1 MSILVIAEHDNV
13 TLNPNTFNTLA
24 AASQIGSDIH
34 LLVAGNNAN
43 SVVAQ
48 AQAISSVSK
57 VFSANHESLADG
69 LAENIAW
76 LVKNL
81 SADYTHILAPA
92 SNFGKNFMPRV
103 AAMLDVMQVSD
114 IIEVVSDDTFVRP
127 IYAGNALITVQ
138 SSDAIKLITVRS
150 TAFDAVDSEGGSA
163 SIEEIEF
170 DQAFDRVEFVSRDV
184 TESERPELA
193 TARIVV
199 SGGRGV
205 GSKDDFALIE
215 SLAEKLGAAVGASRA
230 AVDSG
235 YAPND
240 FQVGQTGKVVAPDIY
255 IAVGIS
261 GAIQHQAGMRE
272 SKVIVAINK
281 DAEAPI
287 FQIADYG
294 IVDDLFDVIPQ
305 LIEAL

>member
-1 MSILVIAEHDNV
+1 MRILVIAEHDNDSLNQN
-13 TLNPNTFNTLA
+13 TLNTLA
-24 AASQIGSDIH
+24 AASQIGDDIH
-34 LLVAGNNAN
+34 VLIAGNNAN
-43 SVVAQ
+43 SVVEQ
-48 AQAISSVSK
+48 AQEISGVSK
-57 VFSANHESLADG
+57 IFSANHESLADG

-81 SADYTHILAPA
+81 SADYTHILTAA

-114 IIEVVSDDTFVRP
+114 ILEVVSDDTFVRP
-127 IYAGNALITVQ
+127 VYAGNALITVQ
-138 SSDAIKLITVRS
+138 STDAIKLITVRS

-163 SIEEIEF
+163 SVEEVEF

-184 TESERPELA
+184 TVSERPELT

-215 SLAEKLGAAVGASRA
+215 SLAEKLNAAVGASRA

-281 DAEAPI
+281 DADAPI

-294 IVDDLFDVIPQ
+294 IVGDLFDVVPQ